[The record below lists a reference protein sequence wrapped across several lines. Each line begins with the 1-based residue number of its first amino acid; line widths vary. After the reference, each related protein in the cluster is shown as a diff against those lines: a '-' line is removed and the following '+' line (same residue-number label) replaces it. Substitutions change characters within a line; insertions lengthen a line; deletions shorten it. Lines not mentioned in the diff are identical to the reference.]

1 MFRRPNTSIT
11 NYLNFLFNI
20 LMLTLGNEYKKQ
32 LFQVIKNINFLNFK
46 DNNQIADY
54 LNLFRSRYF
63 LNLQELKL
71 IQIHLLI
78 MLCKLIILILLLV
91 I

>member
-1 MFRRPNTSIT
+1 M
-11 NYLNFLFNI
+11 NI
-20 LMLTLGNEYKKQ
+20 KKQ

-54 LNLFRSRYF
+54 LNLFRSHYF
-63 LNLQELKL
+63 LSLKINLQELKL
-71 IQIHLLI
+71 LQIHLLI